1 MDRYHKN
8 KETVLELNERTN
20 ALLLKAEAIVG
31 GSGSTI
37 AQWKLSCANIHQNLV
52 EHVMRIAVV
61 GAIKSGKST
70 LVNTLLQDDY
80 LKRGAGVVTSIVTR
94 IRRGESLKARLYFK
108 SWDEI
113 NADIDQALVLF
124 PSGQWQTGGVRFDI
138 RRIKDRS
145 DLAQALN
152 ALDGELKIAKDSLNA
167 NSVLLSSYLKGYD
180 QVQGFVEAEST
191 IREFEADDFVDHK
204 KFVGDDALAV
214 YLKDIQLDITNDS
227 LETNIEMADCQG
239 SDSPNPLHM
248 AMIQDYLLKANLIV
262 YVVSSRTG
270 LRQADIRFLSIIK
283 QMGIA
288 GNMLFVCNCDFDEH
302 ESLNDLEQLVQK
314 IKEELSMVTSSPQLF
329 ILSALYHLFEIQ
341 RENLSLRDQNRLVQW
356 GQLNDLTSA
365 SNSEYV
371 RLKNEL
377 NKKLTRERSSL
388 LLQNQIERL
397 NVVNRGMLNWIRLHR
412 DILQRDTDDANSFAK
427 RIQNHQD
434 SIMQVETIIGGTLDG
449 SIQKISTELKREID
463 SFFDQHSGPVLQSIV
478 GFIRN
483 HHVDPDRYREQ
494 VIDVGFNQALYLAF
508 QEFKQAVDTYMAE
521 KINPDI
527 VSFIGRLEIRLKE
540 YFNSV
545 VDPFEAMVRDA
556 VQQYEKALA
565 GFELEKI
572 SGQCVLDTIPDIA
585 DIKESIGLQLPE
597 AVTTMRYSAHIKTDA
612 VMRLGFFT
620 LLGMFRKVL
629 KKPDDPTGLEQM
641 NALKGG
647 IYRMKQETVRSVYE
661 HFKDY
666 RENIKF
672 QYVLRLVDATK
683 VRLYEG
689 LTEYFRV
696 YVSDLK
702 EVISTM
708 GSERNDKKQMDEA
721 LEVIEKS
728 VHSSVSQIDVLR
740 HDIGKLRGE
749 DTSPLQKSQGSD
761 QVVQRQG

>member
-1 MDRYHKN
+1 MDRYHKTR
-8 KETVLELNERTN
+8 EAVLELNEKTN
-20 ALLLKAEAIVG
+20 ALLLEAEAIVAT
-31 GSGSTI
+31 SGSTI
-37 AQWKLSCANIHQNLV
+37 EQWKLSCANIHQNLV
-52 EHVMRIAVV
+52 EHIMRIAVV

-70 LVNTLLQDDY
+70 LVNTLLKDDY

-94 IRRGESLKARLYFK
+94 IRRGERLKARLYFK

-124 PSGQWQTGGVRFDI
+124 PSGQWQTGAIRFDI

-145 DLAQALN
+145 DLAQALDT
-152 ALDGELKIAKDSLNA
+152 LDGELKIAKDSLNA

-191 IREFEADDFVDHK
+191 IREFQADDFADHK

-214 YLKDIQLDITNDS
+214 YLKDIQLDITNDT

-262 YVVSSRTG
+262 YVISSRTG

-288 GNMLFVCNCDFDEH
+288 GNILFVCNCDFNEH
-302 ESLNDLEQLVQK
+302 ESLNDLEQLVEK
-314 IKEELSMVTSSPQLF
+314 IKEELSMVTSDPQVF
-329 ILSALYHLFEIQ
+329 VLSALYHLFEIQ
-341 RENLSLRDQNRLVQW
+341 RMNLSPRDQNRLEQW
-356 GQLNDLTSA
+356 GQLSDLAAA
-365 SNSEYV
+365 SDTDIL

-377 NKKLTRERSSL
+377 EKKLTRERSSL

-397 NVVNRGMLNWIRLHR
+397 NMVNRGILNWIRLNR
-412 DILQRDTDDANSFAK
+412 DILQRDTDDAKIFAD
-427 RIQNHQD
+427 RIQNHQG
-434 SIMQVETIIGGTLDG
+434 SMMQVETIIGGTLDG
-449 SIQKISTELKREID
+449 SIQKISTEFKREID
-463 SFFDQHSGPVLQSIV
+463 RFFDRHSGQVLQNIV

-483 HHVDPDRYREQ
+483 YHVDLDRYREH
-494 VIDVGFNQALYLAF
+494 VISVGFNQALYLVF
-508 QEFKQAVDTYMAE
+508 QEFKQAVDTYMAQ
-521 KINPDI
+521 KINPEI
-527 VSFIGRLEIRLKE
+527 IGFIGRLEVRLKD
-540 YFNSV
+540 YFSSV

-556 VQQYEKALA
+556 VQQYEKALVH
-565 GFELEKI
+565 FELEQI
-572 SGQCVLDTIPDIA
+572 SGQCVLDTIPDIES
-585 DIKESIGLQLPE
+585 IKDAIGLQLPA

-629 KKPDDPTGLEQM
+629 KKQSGAKGQEQM

-672 QYVLRLVDATK
+672 QYMLRLVDATK

-689 LTEYFRV
+689 LTEHFRV

-702 EVISTM
+702 EVIASM
-708 GSERNDKKQMDEA
+708 GIERNDKKQTDEA
-721 LEVIEKS
+721 LDAIEKT

-740 HDIGKLRGE
+740 HDIGKMRGE
-749 DTSPLQKSQGSD
+749 DISGNLQAIASA
-761 QVVQRQG
+761 RE